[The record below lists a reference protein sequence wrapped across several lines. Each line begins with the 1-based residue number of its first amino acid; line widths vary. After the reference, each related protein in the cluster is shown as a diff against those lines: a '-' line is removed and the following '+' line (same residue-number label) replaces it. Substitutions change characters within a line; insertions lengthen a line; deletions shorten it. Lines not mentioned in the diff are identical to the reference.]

1 MTPRPNGKTPSSL
14 SSSPPPPPTT
24 LTKTRTRATVTAVPG
39 WSHTPSL
46 LTLAW
51 LAVSV
56 PLVAWDTGYVLLR
69 PLSMP
74 GGSLHWPVW
83 APYALYGN
91 VDHMYGFK
99 QWNLNNGFTAAQSVL
114 NVVES
119 LAYVVYAALWVA
131 HVRKTTAAAGGSAKA
146 GGLTGR
152 TGALAVLVLFAGVVM
167 TLSKTAL
174 YWLNESFSGF
184 DNIGHNEPL
193 QLLFLWIIPNGL
205 WLVFPAIITYTI
217 GSEIVEGLVKAS
229 APVSSR
235 TIKGE

>member
-1 MTPRPNGKTPSSL
+1 MVSTRSSSLMTPRPNSKT

-24 LTKTRTRATVTAVPG
+24 LTKTRTRTTTTTTTVPG

-51 LAVSV
+51 LAISV

-83 APYALYGN
+83 APYALYGS

-99 QWNLNNGFTAAQSVL
+99 QWNLGNGFTAAQSVL

-119 LAYVVYAALWVA
+119 LAYLVYAGLWVA
-131 HVRKTTAAAGGSAKA
+131 YVRGGGKA
-146 GGLTGR
+146 GLTGR

-167 TLSKTAL
+167 TLSKTLL

-193 QLLFLWIIPNGL
+193 QLFFLWIVPNGL

-217 GSEIVEGLVKAS
+217 GSEIVDGLVKAS

-235 TIKGE
+235 TIKSE